1 MLENGYIKI
10 HRKLCNWRWF
20 KDDNTFRVFM
30 YILLQANYE
39 PHDFE
44 NITVDRGQF
53 VTSYPNLSFGTG
65 LTIRQVRTAINHL
78 ISTGE
83 VTASKYPK
91 YTVYTVVNYD
101 EYQDNR
107 QANRQSD
114 GRVMTGHRHGS
125 DSQLTTMEERRR
137 KNKKDK
143 KSSSMSVTEKNLI
156 SDDEY
161 ADLLKLTD
169 GKKLNKYIDKVN
181 KWQNRNNKKINNPF
195 ETIKKWIVEDNKNE
209 NKNQKTVNVKNPHT
223 SYDIKESED
232 YFRDFRLYDEED
244 NN

>member
-1 MLENGYIKI
+1 MLENGYIVLSRKI
-10 HRKLCNWRWF
+10 CNWRWYQD
-20 KDDNTFRVFM
+20 KNTLCLF
-30 YILLQANYE
+30 IHLILQANYE
-39 PHDFE
+39 PHDFR
-44 NITVDRGQF
+44 NITVNRGQL
-53 VTSYPNLSFGTG
+53 VSSYKQLSNE
-65 LTIRQVRTAINHL
+65 LNMSIQSVRTALEHL
-78 ISTGE
+78 KSTGE
-83 VTASKYPK
+83 VTIKSYNK
-91 YTVYTVVNYD
+91 YTVFTVNNYD
-101 EYQDNR
+101 LYQLTNTQTNNQSTINQ
-107 QANRQSD
+107 QATNI
-114 GRVMTGHRHGS
+114 
-125 DSQLTTMEERRR
+125 QLTTMEERRR